1 MAVFTIPE
9 ISAVGLTEEQRRE
22 QRLKE
27 APEGRL
33 RGDLKRN
40 LRMVPSEL

>member
-33 RGDLKRN
+33 KGDLRGDLK
-40 LRMVPSEL
+40 EI